1 MKSFIAPEDV
11 WSLWAVIVVGTATA
25 IWLEQTSRWAA
36 KLSGPV
42 LALVIAMTLSNTG
55 VMPTEAPSYAFVGDF
70 LVPLA
75 IPLLMLRANLFRIAR
90 ETGWMFVAFHISM
103 LGTILGAALAVVLMQ
118 GKVEPVADI
127 AGIMTA
133 SYVGGAINFFAVRES
148 LSVSENITNPLL
160 VADNFIM
167 AAVMLILLAIP
178 GNAWFRRHF
187 RTSQSSPEQE
197 ENAAADHWR
206 PKSIGLLD
214 IAKCFA
220 VSLTLVACARYFSDF
235 AVRHWA
241 SPGAAPLVGNLFV
254 WITLLTMIVA
264 TACPRLV
271 ENINGAEELG
281 VFMLYIFL
289 FAIGLPA
296 DILTVLYNVP
306 LLFVFC
312 LIMAVTNLAV
322 TLVLG
327 KLFRINLEDLLIC
340 VSATLGGPS
349 TAAALAIAKG
359 WPNLIVPAVLVGIWG
374 YVVGT
379 FLGILVAEMAPRLL

>member
-1 MKSFIAPEDV
+1 MNSLIASEDA

-25 IWLEQTSRWAA
+25 IWLEQTYKWAA

-90 ETGWMFVAFHISM
+90 ETGWMFVAFHIST

-148 LSVSENITNPLL
+148 LNVSENITSPLL

-187 RTSQSSPEQE
+187 RTSQSSAGHE
-197 ENAAADHWR
+197 ESVAADHWR

-241 SPGAAPLVGNLFV
+241 SPGAASLVGNLFV
-254 WITLLTMIVA
+254 WITLLTMLVA

-312 LIMAVTNLAV
+312 LIMAATNLAV

-340 VSATLGGPS
+340 VSATLGGPP

-379 FLGILVAEMAPRLL
+379 FLGIMVAEMAPQLL